1 MKITKRQLRRIIR
14 EERTRLLKEMHP
26 RAAADDA
33 LVNRI
38 ESFEQLVAELR
49 STNIDWDQ
57 GRGDD
62 EIFIMTPD
70 GRGVTVKVMR
80 RGR

>member
-1 MKITKRQLRRIIR
+1 MKITKSDLRRIIK
-14 EERTRLLKEMHP
+14 EEREKLVKEMHP

-70 GRGVTVKVMR
+70 GRGVTVKVLR

>member
-1 MKITKRQLRRIIR
+1 MKITKADLRRIIKEGR
-14 EERTRLLKEMHP
+14 EKLLKEMHP

-70 GRGVTVKVMR
+70 GRGVTVKVLR

>member
-1 MKITKRQLRRIIR
+1 MKITKSDLRRIIK
-14 EERTRLLKEMHP
+14 EEREKLYKEMHP

-38 ESFEQLVAELR
+38 ESIEQLVAELR
-49 STNIDWDQ
+49 TTNIDWDQ

-70 GRGVTVKVMR
+70 GRGVTVKVVR

>member
-14 EERTRLLKEMHP
+14 EERDRLLKELHP

-33 LVNRI
+33 LMDTI
-38 ESFEQLVAELR
+38 EATDELYDALR
-49 STNIDWDQ
+49 ACRL
-57 GRGDD
+57 GVEAVGDD
-62 EIFIMTPD
+62 ELYVMT
-70 GRGVTVKVMR
+70 GAAEGITIKVLR

>member
-1 MKITKRQLRRIIR
+1 MKISKSKLRRIIK
-14 EERTRLLKEMHP
+14 EEKDRLLREMHP

-49 STNIDWDQ
+49 NTNIDWDQ

-70 GRGVTVKVMR
+70 GRGVTIKVMR